1 MRKFSVLLTALLLI
15 GVSAV
20 FGQERSISG
29 KVLDSESGEPLVGV
43 SISVVGAD
51 TGTSTDENGD
61 FTVTLPD
68 GFTKLRVEQTSY
80 KTQEVT
86 AAEGMVIRLVLSST
100 VLSEAEIEVSFNTK
114 KGKGYVGSAQTVQ
127 QETIEKK
134 SPSDI
139 TKALAGEFSGVRIA
153 TNTGQPGVE
162 SKVRIRGIASLNAGG
177 DALYVV
183 DGIPYGGDVSSIDP
197 NDIVSTTVLKDA
209 TATAMYGARGAN
221 GVILITTKKGTA
233 GSEGKIEVDLQTGIN
248 FRLLPMH
255 DRITTP
261 EEYMEAGW
269 LGLANYFYMNSS
281 TPNYDVAKQQ
291 ATDNL
296 WNMGGENEL
305 SGLPIAY
312 NIWTQNDVIDPKT
325 GKIRSGL
332 GRKYSPESWQDH
344 IFRIGKKYSAGV
356 KISGGSDKTTYFTS
370 INYLNDEGY
379 YIRSKYNRLTA
390 TTNLDYSPKKW
401 LTANFKAMYAYS
413 TMNRLGQG
421 DGANNGFNF
430 VYYVPPI
437 YPVFRHNPADGSLYK
452 DEYLG
457 GNQYDYGRELK
468 RPFSLGINP
477 AGALQLDQ
485 NLLQQH
491 NLALSNFLKF
501 EFIKDLVITITNG
514 YNFNFQ
520 QASQILNKFYG
531 DAQGVGYVY
540 KTDQMFTDFTS
551 RQQIAYKKTVS
562 EIHNLDAMFGHD
574 FRTLELKQLSAN
586 RSGMVKPYD
595 FELDNAIKLRDA
607 SSTASD
613 YTSESYMGEVRYNY
627 DEKYFATANGS
638 VYGSS
643 NFAPGNQYGLFW
655 SVGAAWNIH
664 RELFMASAKK
674 WISSL
679 KVRANFG
686 ASGNDQIG
694 SYRYTDMYS
703 IINSYDQ
710 PAVNFVR
717 KGNPNLTWETAY
729 KANLGVDLELKKGK
743 LYLEADLYNTT
754 IVNTLAFRSV
764 ARSNG
769 YNYIPV
775 NDGKFRNYGLE
786 LMVKAN
792 LLKTRDVDVNFRVTG
807 SYSKAL
813 VLANPRVNVKSKL
826 VEMPLND
833 GRAVGHF
840 IGDIYT
846 RRYMGVDSETGFG
859 QWEQWTDDNASKP
872 DDPVLDTY
880 IYEHE
885 KTVDDNGN
893 IVNKRDVQ
901 WVKEQITNDPNKASR
916 FFIGKNAYPDVFG
929 GFGIDASA
937 YGFDFSASFEYLIGG
952 YNYDR
957 IYQNL
962 MGDGLFGKSNYHK
975 DIFKAWTPDN
985 TNTNVPILLAGK
997 VAQATASRPE
1007 YNGDWSDYG
1016 SDRFLISNTALKL
1029 SNVRLAY
1036 NFPHKMIEK
1045 VKLKSLSLWVRAD
1058 NLFVLS
1064 HRKGYDPFTYFGGG
1078 NDRYQYTPLSTLVGG
1093 LKFTF

>member
-43 SISVVGAD
+43 SISVVGTD

-100 VLSEAEIEVSFNTK
+100 VLSEAEIEVAFGTK
-114 KGKGYVGSAQTVQ
+114 KGKGYVGSAQTIQ

-139 TKALAGEFSGVRIA
+139 TKALAGEFAGVQIA
-153 TNTGQPGVE
+153 TSTGQPGME
-162 SKVRIRGIASLNAGG
+162 SKVRVRGIPSLNASG

-233 GSEGKIEVDLQTGIN
+233 GSEGKIEVDVQAGVN
-248 FRLLPMH
+248 MRLLPMH
-255 DRITTP
+255 DRITSP

-269 LGLANYFYMNSS
+269 LGLVNYYYQREAS
-281 TPNYDVAKQQ
+281 PDLEAAKQK
-291 ATDNL
+291 ATQNIWSTGKDNDITSL
-296 WNMGGENEL
+296 
-305 SGLPIAY
+305 AKQY
-312 NIWTQNDVIDPKT
+312 NIWTQEDVIDHAT
-325 GKIRSGL
+325 GKFKSGV
-332 GRKYSPESWQDH
+332 GRRYDPENWQDH
-344 IFRIGKKYSAGV
+344 IFRVGKKYSAGV

-413 TMNRLGQG
+413 TMNHVGQ
-421 DGANNGFNF
+421 DENANNGFNF

-437 YPVFRHNPADGSLYK
+437 YPVFLRDANGNLLK
-452 DEYLG
+452 DDYTG
-457 GNQYDYGRELK
+457 GYQYDYGQNGK
-468 RPFSLGINP
+468 YNRPFALGINP

-485 NLLQQH
+485 KLLQIH

-520 QASQILNKFYG
+520 QSSEITNKFYG
-531 DAQGVGYVY
+531 DAAGVGYAY
-540 KTDQMFTDFTS
+540 KFDQMFMDFSS
-551 RQQIAYKKTVS
+551 RQQIAYKKTLA

-574 FRTLELKQLSAN
+574 FRTLERKELEAQK
-586 RSGMVKPYD
+586 SGMFKPYD
-595 FELDNAIKLRDA
+595 FELDNAVKLRA
-607 SSTASD
+607 AASTAVD
-613 YTSESYMGEVRYNY
+613 YTSESYIGEVRYNY
-627 DEKYFATANGS
+627 DEKYFATANGA

-643 NFAPGNQYGLFW
+643 LFAPGHQYGVFW

-664 RELFMASAKK
+664 RELFMASTKK
-674 WISSL
+674 WLSSL

-686 ASGNDQIG
+686 TSGNDNIG
-694 SYRYTDMYS
+694 NYRYTDLYK
-703 IINSYDQ
+703 IVNYGDK
-710 PAVNFVR
+710 PASSFVR
-717 KGNPNLTWETAY
+717 KGNPDLTWETVY

-743 LYLEADLYNTT
+743 LYVEADLYSNTVT
-754 IVNTLAFRSV
+754 NTLAFRSV
-764 ARSNG
+764 AYSNG
-769 YNYIPV
+769 YTSIPV
-775 NDGKFRNYGLE
+775 NDGKYRNYGLE
-786 LMVKAN
+786 LLVKAN
-792 LLKTRDVDVNFRVTG
+792 LLKTRDIDLNFRITG

-813 VLANPRVNVKSKL
+813 VLANPRVNIKSHL

-833 GRAVGHF
+833 GRATGHF
-840 IGDIYT
+840 IGDIYN
-846 RRYMGVDSETGFG
+846 RHYLGVDPNTGFG
-859 QWEQWTDDNASKP
+859 QWEQWKDLNSTTP
-872 DDPVLDTY
+872 DAPVISTY

-893 IVNKRDVQ
+893 VVNKRE
-901 WVKEQITNDPNKASR
+901 VKWLKGQITNDPQEASAY
-916 FFIGKNAYPDVFG
+916 FIGKNRYPDLFG
-929 GFGIDASA
+929 GFGFDASA
-937 YGFDFSASFEYLIGG
+937 YGFDFSASFEYIIGG
-952 YNYDR
+952 YNNDI
-957 IYQNL
+957 IYSNL
-962 MGDGLFGKSNYHK
+962 MDDAAFGSNNYHK
-975 DIFKAWTPDN
+975 DIFKSWTPDN
-985 TNTNVPILLAGK
+985 RNTNVPILLAG
-997 VAQATASRPE
+997 QALPKIGDRPE
-1007 YNGDWSDYG
+1007 YDGKLSG
-1016 SDRFLISNTALKL
+1016 FGDRFLTSNTALRF

-1045 VKLKSLSLWVRAD
+1045 IKLKSLSLWVRAD

-1064 HRKGYDPFTYFGGG
+1064 HRKGYDPFTLFGGG
-1078 NDRYQYTPLSTLVGG
+1078 NERYQYTPLSTFVGG

>member
-100 VLSEAEIEVSFNTK
+100 VLSEAEIEVAFGTK
-114 KGKGYVGSAQTVQ
+114 KGKGYVGSAQTIQ

-139 TKALAGEFSGVRIA
+139 TKALAGEFAGVQIA
-153 TNTGQPGVE
+153 TSTGQPGME
-162 SKVRIRGIASLNAGG
+162 SKVRVRGIPSLNASG

-233 GSEGKIEVDLQTGIN
+233 GSEGKIEVDVQAGVN
-248 FRLLPMH
+248 MRLLPMH
-255 DRITTP
+255 DRITSP

-269 LGLANYFYMNSS
+269 LGLVNYYYYKQASPDLDSARLWTQKNIWS
-281 TPNYDVAKQQ
+281 TGGQSDITSLAKQ
-291 ATDNL
+291 
-296 WNMGGENEL
+296 
-305 SGLPIAY
+305 Y
-312 NIWTQNDVIDPKT
+312 NIWTQDDVIDPTT

-332 GRKYSPESWQDH
+332 GTRYRPENWQDH

-413 TMNRLGQG
+413 TMNRIGQG
-421 DGANNGFNF
+421 ENANNGFNF

-437 YPVFRHNPADGSLYK
+437 YPVFLHDANGNLLK
-452 DEYLG
+452 DDYTG
-457 GNQYDYGRELK
+457 GWRYDYGQNGEYS
-468 RPFSLGINP
+468 RPFSMGINP

-485 NLLQQH
+485 RLLQIH

-514 YNFNFQ
+514 YNFNLQ
-520 QASQILNKFYG
+520 QLSSITNKFYG
-531 DAQGVGYVY
+531 DAKGVGSVY
-540 KTDQMFTDFTS
+540 KLDQMFMDFSS
-551 RQQIAYKKTVS
+551 RQQIAYKKTLA
-562 EIHNLDAMFGHD
+562 EIHNFDAMFGHD
-574 FRTLELKQLSAN
+574 FRTLETKQLEAQK
-586 RSGMVKPYD
+586 RGMFKPYD
-595 FELDNAIKLRDA
+595 FELDNAVQLRA
-607 SSTASD
+607 AGSTASD
-613 YTSESYMGEVRYNY
+613 YTAESYIGEVRYNY
-627 DEKYFATANGS
+627 DEKYFATANGA

-643 NFAPGNQYGLFW
+643 LFAPGHQYGAFW

-686 ASGNDQIG
+686 TSGNDNIG
-694 SYRYTDMYS
+694 NYRYTDLYS
-703 IINSYDQ
+703 IVNNDNK
-710 PAVNFVR
+710 PAASFVR
-717 KGNPNLTWETAY
+717 KGNPDLTWETVY

-743 LYLEADLYNTT
+743 IYVEADLYSNTVT
-754 IVNTLAFRSV
+754 NTLAFRSV

-769 YNYIPV
+769 YNSIPV
-775 NDGKFRNYGLE
+775 NDGKYRNYGLE
-786 LMVKAN
+786 LLVKAN
-792 LLKTRDVDVNFRVTG
+792 LLKTRDIDLNFRITG

-813 VLANPRVNVKSKL
+813 VLANPRTNIKSKL

-833 GRAVGHF
+833 GRATGHF
-840 IGDIYT
+840 VGDIYG
-846 RRYMGVDSETGFG
+846 RHYMGVDPETGFG
-859 QWEQWTDDNASKP
+859 QWEQWTDDNAAKP
-872 DDPVLDTY
+872 DAPVLSTY
-880 IYEHE
+880 VYEHE

-893 IVNKRDVQ
+893 IVNKRNVQ
-901 WVKEQITNDPNKASR
+901 WVKGQITNNPLEASAY
-916 FFIGKNAYPDVFG
+916 FIGKNRFPDLFG
-929 GFGIDASA
+929 GFGFDASA
-937 YGFDFSASFEYLIGG
+937 YGFDLSASFEYIIGG
-952 YNYDR
+952 YNYDD
-957 IYQNL
+957 IYSNL
-962 MGDGLFGKSNYHK
+962 MEDGTFGSNNYHK
-975 DIFKAWTPDN
+975 DIFKSWTPDN
-985 TNTNVPILLAGK
+985 KNTNVPILLAGQTLPK
-997 VAQATASRPE
+997 IGDRPA
-1007 YNGDWSDYG
+1007 YDGTLSGYG
-1016 SDRFLISNTALKL
+1016 DRFLTSNTALRF

-1045 VKLKSLSLWVRAD
+1045 IKLNSLSLWVRAD

-1064 HRKGYDPFTYFGGG
+1064 HRKGYDPFTLFGGG
-1078 NDRYQYTPLSTLVGG
+1078 NERYQYTPLSTLVGG

>member
-61 FTVTLPD
+61 FTVTLPN

-86 AAEGMVIRLVLSST
+86 AAEGMVIHLVLSST
-100 VLSEAEIEVSFNTK
+100 VLTEAQIEVGFGLK
-114 KGKGYVGSAQTVQ
+114 KGKGYVGSAQTIQ

-139 TKALAGEFSGVRIA
+139 TKALAGEFAGVQIA
-153 TNTGQPGVE
+153 TTTGQPGVE
-162 SKVRIRGIASLNAGG
+162 SKVRVRGIPSLNASG

-183 DGIPYGGDVSSIDP
+183 DGVPYGGDVSSIDP

-233 GSEGKIEVDLQTGIN
+233 GSDGKIEVDVQAGIN
-248 FRLLPMH
+248 MRLLPMH
-255 DRITTP
+255 DRITRP
-261 EEYMEAGW
+261 EDYMEVGWAG
-269 LGLANYFYMNSS
+269 LVNYYNFSASS
-281 TPNYDVAKQQ
+281 PDLDAAKQK
-291 ATDNL
+291 ATENL
-296 WNMGGENEL
+296 WSTGGENDMTSL
-305 SGLPIAY
+305 AKQY
-312 NIWTQNDVIDPKT
+312 NIWTQEDVIDPAT
-325 GKIRSGL
+325 GKFRSGV
-332 GRKYSPESWQDH
+332 GRRYNLESWQDH
-344 IFRIGKKYSAGV
+344 IFRVGKKYSAGV

-370 INYLNDEGY
+370 LNYLNDEGY
-379 YIRSKYNRLTA
+379 YINSKYNRLTA

-413 TMNRLGQG
+413 TMNSVGQEEA
-421 DGANNGFNF
+421 ANNGFNF

-437 YPVFRHNPADGSLYK
+437 YPVFLRDANGGFVK
-452 DEYLG
+452 DNYLG
-457 GNQYDYGRELK
+457 GHQYDYGRNEGYT
-468 RPFSLGINP
+468 RPFSLGVNP
-477 AGALQLDQ
+477 AGALQLDKYLNQ
-485 NLLQQH
+485 IH

-520 QASQILNKFYG
+520 QLSKTMNKFYG
-531 DAQGVGYVY
+531 DAKGVGYA
-540 KTDQMFTDFTS
+540 TRTEQMYMDFTS
-551 RQQIAYKKTVS
+551 RQQIAYKKTVA

-574 FRTLELKQLSAN
+574 FRTLERKRFYAQK
-586 RSGMVKPYD
+586 SGMFKPYD
-595 FELDNAIKLRDA
+595 FELDNAIKLRYAGSDA
-607 SSTASD
+607 VD
-613 YTSESYMGEVRYNY
+613 YTSESYIGEIRYNY
-627 DEKYFATANGS
+627 DEKYFATANGA

-643 NFAPGNQYGLFW
+643 FFAPGHQYGVFW

-674 WISSL
+674 WLSSL

-686 ASGNDQIG
+686 TSGNDNIG
-694 SYRYTDMYS
+694 NYRYTDMYKIVS
-703 IINSYDQ
+703 NGDQ
-710 PAVNFVR
+710 PASKFVR
-717 KGNPNLTWETAY
+717 KGNPDLTWETVY

-743 LYLEADLYNTT
+743 LYFEADVYSNTVT
-754 IVNTLAFRSV
+754 NTLAFRSV

-769 YNYIPV
+769 YTSIPV
-775 NDGKFRNYGLE
+775 NDGKYRNYGLE
-786 LMVKAN
+786 LMLKAN
-792 LLKTRDVDVNFRVTG
+792 LLKTRDIDVNFRITG

-813 VLANPRVNVKSKL
+813 VLANPRVNIKSQL

-833 GRAVGHF
+833 GRATGHF
-840 IGDIYT
+840 IGDIYD
-846 RRYMGVDSETGFG
+846 RHYLGVDPETGFG
-859 QWEQWTDDNASKP
+859 QWEQWKDLNSTTP
-872 DDPVLDTY
+872 DAPVINTY

-885 KTVDDNGN
+885 KEVKSDGS
-893 IVNKRDVQ
+893 VGNKRNVR
-901 WVKEQITNDPNKASR
+901 WLKEQVTNDPRNGSAY
-916 FFIGKNAYPDVFG
+916 FIGKNRYPDLFG

-937 YGFDFSASFEYLIGG
+937 YGFDFSASFEYIIGG
-952 YNYDR
+952 YNEDV
-957 IYQNL
+957 IYSNL
-962 MGDGLFGKSNYHK
+962 MGDGTFGSSNYHK
-975 DIFKAWTPDN
+975 DIFKAWTPNNKN
-985 TNTNVPILLAGK
+985 TRVPLLLAG
-997 VAQATASRPE
+997 QAIPRVGDRPA
-1007 YNGDWSDYG
+1007 YDGKMSGWG
-1016 SDRFLISNTALKL
+1016 DRFLTSNTALRF

-1045 VKLKSLSLWVRAD
+1045 IKLNSLSLWVRAD

-1064 HRKGYDPFTYFGGG
+1064 HRKGYDPFTLFGGG
-1078 NDRYQYTPLSTLVGG
+1078 NERYQYTPLSTFVGG

>member
-100 VLSEAEIEVSFNTK
+100 VLSEAEIEVAFGTK
-114 KGKGYVGSAQTVQ
+114 KGKGYVGSAQTIQ

-139 TKALAGEFSGVRIA
+139 TKALAGEFAGVQIA
-153 TNTGQPGVE
+153 TSTGQPGV
-162 SKVRIRGIASLNAGG
+162 SSSVRIRGIASLNASG

-183 DGIPYGGDVSSIDP
+183 DGVPYGGTISSIDP

-233 GSEGKIEVDLQTGIN
+233 GSEGKIEVDVQAGIN
-248 FRLLPMH
+248 MRLLPMH
-255 DRITTP
+255 DRITSP
-261 EEYMEAGW
+261 EEYMELGW
-269 LGLANYFYMNSS
+269 IGLANYYYMSS
-281 TPNYDVAKQQ
+281 ASPNYDAAKQS

-296 WNMGGENEL
+296 WSTGKETDI
-305 SGLPIAY
+305 SGLNVGY

-325 GKIRSGL
+325 GKFRSDV
-332 GRKYSPESWQDH
+332 GRKFTPEDWQDH
-344 IFRIGKKYSAGV
+344 IFRVGKKYSAGV

-370 INYLNDEGY
+370 VNYLNDEGY
-379 YIRSKYNRLTA
+379 YINSKFNRLSA

-413 TMNRLGQG
+413 RMNRTGQSNVN
-421 DGANNGFNF
+421 NNGFNF
-430 VYYVPPI
+430 VYYIPPV
-437 YPVFRHNPADGSLYK
+437 YPVFVHNADGSIK
-452 DEYLG
+452 QDDRFG
-457 GNQYDYGRELK
+457 GNAYDYGRNEGYT
-468 RPFSLGINP
+468 RPFALGANP
-477 AGALQLDQ
+477 AGALQLDK
-485 NLLQQH
+485 NDLQIH

-514 YNFNFQ
+514 YNFNYQ
-520 QASQILNKFYG
+520 ELGRITNKYFG
-531 DAQGVGYVY
+531 DAAKVGYVD
-540 KTDQMFTDFTS
+540 KLHQSFTDFSS
-551 RQQIAYKKTVS
+551 RQQIAYKKTLA

-574 FRTLELKQLSAN
+574 FRTLERKEFSATKI
-586 RSGMVKPYD
+586 GMFKPYD
-595 FELDNAIKLRDA
+595 FELDNAVKVRDA
-607 SSTASD
+607 GSNASD
-613 YTSESYMGEVRYNY
+613 YTSESYIGEVRYNY

-643 NFAPGNQYGLFW
+643 YFAPGHQYGAFW

-674 WISSL
+674 WLSSL

-686 ASGNDQIG
+686 TSGNDQIG
-694 SYRYTDMYS
+694 NYRYTDMYE
-703 IINSYDQ
+703 IVNSGDV
-710 PAVNFVR
+710 PSVNFVR

-743 LYLEADLYNTT
+743 LYFEADIYNNL

-764 ARSNG
+764 SYSNG
-769 YNYIPV
+769 YSTIPV

-786 LMVKAN
+786 LLLRAN
-792 LLKTRDVDVNFRVTG
+792 LVKTRDIDVNFRITG

-813 VLANPRVNVKSKL
+813 VVQNPKTVIKGVE

-840 IGDIYT
+840 IGDIYG
-846 RRYMGVDSETGFG
+846 RHFMGVDPETGFG
-859 QWEQWTDDNASKP
+859 QWEQWTDDNASDP
-872 DDPVLDTY
+872 NEPVLNTY

-885 KTVDDNGN
+885 KKVENGK
-893 IVNKRDVQ
+893 VMNKREVQ
-901 WVKEQITNDPNKASR
+901 WVKEQITNDPNSASR
-916 FFIGKNAYPDVFG
+916 FFLGKNRYPDFFG
-929 GFGIDASA
+929 GFGLDASA
-937 YGFDFSASFEYLIGG
+937 YGFDLSASFEYLIGG
-952 YNYDR
+952 YNYDD
-957 IYQNL
+957 IYSNL
-962 MGDGLFGKSNYHK
+962 MGDPAFGAHNYHK
-975 DIFKAWTPDN
+975 DMLKTWTPENRN
-985 TNTNVPILLAGK
+985 TTVPIMLAGQA
-997 VAQATASRPE
+997 VAANANHKA
-1007 YNGDWSDYG
+1007 YNARWSAFG
-1016 SDRFLISNTALKL
+1016 DRFLTSNTALRL

-1045 VKLKSLSLWVRAD
+1045 IKLNSLSLWVRAD

-1064 HRKGYDPFTYFGGG
+1064 HRKGYDPFTLFGGG
-1078 NDRYQYTPLSTLVGG
+1078 NERYQYTPLSTFVGG
-1093 LKFTF
+1093 VKFTF

>member
-1 MRKFSVLLTALLLI
+1 MRKFSVLLTALLFI

-100 VLSEAEIEVSFNTK
+100 VLSEAEIEVAFGTK
-114 KGKGYVGSAQTVQ
+114 KGKGYVGSAQTIQ

-139 TKALAGEFSGVRIA
+139 TKALAGEFAGVQIA

-162 SKVRIRGIASLNAGG
+162 SKVRVRGIASLNAGG
-177 DALYVV
+177 EALYVV
-183 DGIPYGGDVSSIDP
+183 DGVPYAGNVSSIDP
-197 NDIVSTTVLKDA
+197 SDIVSTTVLKDA

-233 GSEGKIEVDLQTGIN
+233 GSEGKIEVDLQAGLN
-248 FRLLPMH
+248 MRLLPMH
-255 DRITTP
+255 DRITSP
-261 EEYMEAGW
+261 EEYMELGWAG
-269 LGLANYFYMNSS
+269 LVNYYMLSS
-281 TPNYDVAKQQ
+281 SSPDLDAAKQS

-296 WNMGGENEL
+296 WSTGKETDI
-305 SGLPIAY
+305 SGLNVGY
-312 NIWTQNDVIDPKT
+312 NLWTQNDVIDPAT
-325 GKIRSGL
+325 GKFRSGV
-332 GRKYSPESWQDH
+332 GRRYDPESWQDH
-344 IFRIGKKYSAGV
+344 IFRVGKKYSAGV

-379 YIRSKYNRLTA
+379 YIRSKYSRLTA

-413 TMNRLGQG
+413 RINNVGQS
-421 DGANNGFNF
+421 DVNNNGFNF
-430 VYYVPPI
+430 VYNIPPV
-437 YPVFRHNPADGSLYK
+437 YPVFVHNADGSIK
-452 DEYLG
+452 QDDRFG
-457 GNQYDYGRELK
+457 GNAYDYGQNEGYTRT
-468 RPFSLGINP
+468 FAVGANP
-477 AGALQLDQ
+477 AGALQLDKRDIQ
-485 NLLQQH
+485 MH

-520 QASQILNKFYG
+520 ERGDITNKYFG
-531 DAQGVGYVY
+531 DAKGIGYVS
-540 KTDQMFTDFTS
+540 KRLLSFMDFSS
-551 RQQIAYKKTVS
+551 RQQIAYKKTLAEV
-562 EIHNLDAMFGHD
+562 HNLDAMFGHD
-574 FRTLELKQLSAN
+574 FRTLESKDLYAW
-586 RSGMVKPYD
+586 RSGMFKPYD
-595 FELDNAIKLRDA
+595 FELDNAVKVRDA
-607 SSTASD
+607 TSSAED

-627 DEKYFATANGS
+627 EEKYFATANGS

-643 NFAPGNQYGLFW
+643 NFAPGHQYGLFW

-664 RELFMASAKK
+664 RELFMASTKK
-674 WISSL
+674 WLSSL

-686 ASGNDQIG
+686 TSGNDQIG
-694 SYRYTDMYS
+694 SYRYTDMYK
-703 IINSYDQ
+703 IVNSNDQ
-710 PAVNFVR
+710 PSINFVR
-717 KGNPNLTWETAY
+717 KGNPDLTWETVY

-743 LYLEADLYNTT
+743 LYVEADLYNNTVT
-754 IVNTLAFRSV
+754 NTLAFKSV
-764 ARSNG
+764 AYSNG
-769 YNYIPV
+769 YNSIPV

-792 LLKTRDVDVNFRVTG
+792 LLKTRDIDLNFRITG

-813 VLANPRVNVKSKL
+813 VLENPKTVIQGKE
-826 VEMPLND
+826 VELSLND

-840 IGDIYT
+840 IGDIYG
-846 RRYMGVDSETGFG
+846 RHYMGVDPNTGFG
-859 QWEQWTDDNASKP
+859 QWEQWKDLNSTTTP
-872 DDPVLDTY
+872 DAPVLDTY

-885 KTVDDNGN
+885 KTVKNGN

-901 WVKEQITNDPNKASR
+901 WSKGNITNDPNKASR
-916 FFIGKNAYPDVFG
+916 FFLGKNRYPDFFG

-937 YGFDFSASFEYLIGG
+937 YGFDLSASFEYIIGG
-952 YNYDR
+952 YNYDD
-957 IYQNL
+957 IYSNL
-962 MGDGLFGKSNYHK
+962 MEDGVFGARNYHK
-975 DIFKAWTPDN
+975 DMLKAWTAENRN
-985 TNTNVPILLAGK
+985 TTVPIMLAGQA
-997 VAQATASRPE
+997 VAENANHPE
-1007 YNGDWSDYG
+1007 YNSTWSG
-1016 SDRFLISNTALKL
+1016 AGDRFLTSNTALRF

-1078 NDRYQYTPLSTLVGG
+1078 NERYQYTPLSTFVGG